1 MAIHPVVTITYYTLL
16 IVITAVILNPWTVL
30 TCIVIQLAVIA
41 IYKGIGTIRRPL
53 AYTALLT
60 VIFAVVNGA
69 MNHRGNTPLIF
80 INEVPVTLES
90 LLRGAMAGA
99 LTAALALI
107 FQSAACF
114 IDNGKLLYVIG
125 RISPTTALMICMTL
139 RFIPY
144 YGRQLK
150 QLQETQQAL
159 GYNTGKAA
167 VKLFWAMLSENLES
181 SIETQ
186 LSMKYRGYGNS
197 VSRKY
202 RGGRYRFTGRDAGKM
217 VLVLIMAATIIGLIF
232 MGTYRFNFF
241 PYIKAQPGLIYGVVL
256 YGIFSIL
263 PIICKCWEEI
273 AWNIYTGSKT

>member
-1 MAIHPVVTITYYTLL
+1 MAIHPVVTITYYVLL
-16 IVITAVILNPWTVL
+16 ILLTAVLLNPWTAL
-30 TCIVIQLAVIA
+30 TCIVIQLAVMA
-41 IYKGIGTIRRPL
+41 VCKGIGGIRKPL
-53 AYTALLT
+53 GYTVLLT
-60 VIFAVVNGA
+60 VIFAVINGLL
-69 MNHRGNTPLIF
+69 NHRGNTPLIF
-80 INEVPVTLES
+80 INEIPITLEA

-125 RISPTTALMICMTL
+125 KISPTAALMICMTL
-139 RFIPY
+139 HFIPY
-144 YGRQLK
+144 YGRQLR
-150 QLQETQQAL
+150 QLKETQQAL

-186 LSMKYRGYGNS
+186 LSMKYRGYGS
-197 VSRKY
+197 HVSRKH

-217 VLVLIMAATIIGLIF
+217 ILVLIMAAAIAGLIF
-232 MGTYRFNFF
+232 KGLYDFNFF
-241 PYIKAQPGLIYGVVL
+241 PYMKVQPGLIYGVLL

-263 PIICKCWEEI
+263 PIICKCREEI
-273 AWNIYTGSKT
+273 AWHIYIKLKN